1 MKRIYVK
8 KVGDKS
14 FEIVENKTDATHIT
28 LTPTEYAK
36 VGALLKILKT
46 YKGTIQDLE
55 KIMNIKITTINDLK
69 EMVEIS
75 ERKAQ
80 KYAELYILYKN
91 EYRQEKY
98 EHDWD
103 NRFHKAGLYAIT
115 IGAVVVMLLLL

>member
-1 MKRIYVK
+1 
-8 KVGDKS
+8 
-14 FEIVENKTDATHIT
+14 
-28 LTPTEYAK
+28 
-36 VGALLKILKT
+36 
-46 YKGTIQDLE
+46 
-55 KIMNIKITTINDLK
+55 MNIKITTINDLK